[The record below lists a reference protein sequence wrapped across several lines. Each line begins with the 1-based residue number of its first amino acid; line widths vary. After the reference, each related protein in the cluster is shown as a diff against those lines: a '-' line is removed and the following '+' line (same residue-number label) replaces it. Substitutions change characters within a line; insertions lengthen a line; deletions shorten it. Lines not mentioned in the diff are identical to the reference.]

1 MVPHHG
7 AGGSSLRSTLRGALH
22 HVGLLGAARQARDI
36 AAALGWLR
44 HNRRFLRGGGG
55 DGLPVPPARL
65 RILTTASPSVE
76 WFIQSGQ
83 AAAESIRELLERN
96 AVPMTE
102 IGSIL
107 DFGCGC
113 GRVVR
118 HWANVPTRI
127 HGCDY
132 NAALVDWCHCRL
144 PFARFETNSLAPPL
158 PYAHASFDLVYA
170 LSVFTHL
177 PRPLQQQWMGE
188 LARVLT
194 STGYLIVSTHGEA
207 SLDTLTEVER
217 NRVRA
222 GQLVV
227 RDAEEAGSNRCG
239 VFFSEDY
246 VRRHLAPGFV
256 VRDYAPRGAR
266 GNPPQDLVLLQAGA
280 TPEPVSAPAR
290 TPPQP

>member
-1 MVPHHG
+1 MVSQSS
-7 AGGSSLRSTLRGALH
+7 AGGASFRSALRGGLDR
-22 HVGLLGAARQARDI
+22 VGLLGAARQARDI
-36 AAALGWLR
+36 AAGLRWLR
-44 HNRRFLRGGGG
+44 HNRRFLRHSGG

-65 RILTTASPSVE
+65 RILATASPSVE

-83 AAAESIRELLERN
+83 AAADSIRELLARN
-96 AVPMTE
+96 GMPIAE
-102 IGSIL
+102 IGRML

-118 HWANVPTRI
+118 YWANVPTRI

-132 NAALVDWCHCRL
+132 NAVLVNWCRRRL
-144 PFARFETNSLAPPL
+144 PFSRFGTNGLAPPL
-158 PYAHASFDLVYA
+158 PYADASFDLVYA

-177 PRPLQQQWMGE
+177 PRTLQQQWMGE

-194 STGYLIVSTHGEA
+194 PNGYLIVSTHGEA
-207 SLDTLTEVER
+207 YLETLTEVER
-217 NRVRA
+217 TRFRD

-227 RDAEEAGSNRCG
+227 RNDAEAGSNRCG
-239 VFFSEDY
+239 FFLSEDY

-266 GNPPQDLVLLQAGA
+266 GNPPQDLVLLQAHA
-280 TPEPVSAPAR
+280 PHPNRSPHQEPQIR
-290 TPPQP
+290 

>member
-1 MVPHHG
+1 MR
-7 AGGSSLRSTLRGALH
+7 ATLRGALH
-22 HVGLLGAARQARDI
+22 RVGLLGTARQTRDI
-36 AAALGWLR
+36 ASGLGWLR
-44 HNRRFLRGGGG
+44 HNRRFLRRGGG
-55 DGLPVPPARL
+55 DGLPLPSARL

-83 AAAESIRELLERN
+83 AAADSVRELLARN
-96 AVPMTE
+96 GVPIAE
-102 IGSIL
+102 IGSLL

-118 HWANVPTRI
+118 HRANMGFEV

-132 NAALVDWCHCRL
+132 NTGLVNWCRRRL
-144 PFARFETNSLAPPL
+144 PFARFETNGLAPPL
-158 PYAHASFDLVYA
+158 PYADARFDLVYA

-177 PRPLQQQWMGE
+177 PRALQQQWMGE

-194 STGYLIVSTHGEA
+194 PTGHLIMSTHGEA
-207 SLDTLTEVER
+207 YLETLTQVER
-217 NRVRA
+217 NRVRN

-227 RDAEEAGSNRCG
+227 RNAAEAGSNRCG

-266 GNPPQDLVLLQAGA
+266 GNPPQDLVLLQTCA
-280 TPEPVSAPAR
+280 TTTPVSTH
-290 TPPQP
+290 TPMRPPP

>member
-1 MVPHHG
+1 M
-7 AGGSSLRSTLRGALH
+7 RSTLRGALRRA
-22 HVGLLGAARQARDI
+22 GLLDAARQTRDI
-36 AAALGWLR
+36 AAGLSWLP
-44 HNRRFLRGGGG
+44 HDRRFLQHGGG
-55 DGLPVPPARL
+55 DGLPLPSARL

-83 AAAESIRELLERN
+83 AAADSVRELLARN
-96 AVPMTE
+96 GIPIAELDSM
-102 IGSIL
+102 L

-118 HWANVPTRI
+118 HWATEGIEV

-132 NAALVDWCHCRL
+132 NTGLVTWCRRRL
-144 PFARFETNSLAPPL
+144 PFGRFETNGLAPPL
-158 PYAHASFDLVYA
+158 PYADASFTLVYA

-177 PRPLQQQWMGE
+177 PRTLQQQWMAE

-194 STGYLIVSTHGEA
+194 PAGYLIVSTHGEA
-207 SLDTLTEVER
+207 YLEMLTEAER
-217 NRVRA
+217 NRVRD
-222 GQLVV
+222 GQIVV
-227 RDAEEAGSNRCG
+227 RQDAEAGSNRCG

-266 GNPPQDLVLLQAGA
+266 GNPPQDLVLLQIRAS
-280 TPEPVSAPAR
+280 TMPVSPHTSPPAS
-290 TPPQP
+290 P